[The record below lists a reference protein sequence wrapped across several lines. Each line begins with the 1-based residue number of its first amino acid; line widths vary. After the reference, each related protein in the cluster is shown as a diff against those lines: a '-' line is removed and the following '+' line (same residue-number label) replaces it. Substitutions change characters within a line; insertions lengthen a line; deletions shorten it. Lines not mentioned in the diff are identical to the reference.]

1 MKQIA
6 KNDIFQ
12 LVAERLAFTVL
23 EHGYG
28 TVGRWWNATQDAMP
42 VNRLHVLFGT
52 GGIMRDRTGDLAFKR
67 GLVFINPIGSSCEQ
81 IWQRDFKTFYL
92 HFRLELYPT
101 QDIFA
106 GTGRTLSYT
115 ADASMLSRLIALTQS
130 KDLRDSIEAKALC
143 LMLIAPLIAGSAQSL
158 RRRIAVGE
166 KYRDVF
172 RAIDDSV
179 SARVPPAEYA
189 AKLGRNAR
197 SLMRSF
203 RSDTG
208 FTLKAYINRCLIERA
223 RYRLIFT
230 DMKVKD
236 IAHELGF
243 NDELYFSR
251 FFKRHTRTSPA
262 DHRTHNRGI
271 IRG

>member
-1 MKQIA
+1 MKKIA

-12 LVAERLAFTVL
+12 LVAERLTLTVL

-28 TVGRWWNATQDAMP
+28 TVGRWWNASQDSMP

-52 GGIMRDRTGDLAFKR
+52 GGIMRDRTGDLPFKR
-67 GLVFINPIGSSCEQ
+67 GLVFINPVGSSCEQ

-106 GTGRTLSYT
+106 GIGRTLSYT
-115 ADASMLSRLIALTQS
+115 ADTSTLEQLVTLTQS
-130 KDLRDSIEAKALC
+130 KDLRDSIEAKARC
-143 LMLIAPLIAGSAQSL
+143 LMLIAPLITGSAASL

-172 RAIDDSV
+172 RAIDDTV
-179 SARVPPAEYA
+179 SARIPPAAYA
-189 AKLGRNAR
+189 AKLGQNAR

-208 FTLKAYINRCLIERA
+208 YTLKTYINRCIIERA

-243 NDELYFSR
+243 HDELYFSR

-262 DHRTHNRGI
+262 DHRSHHTGI